1 MICRDMKTNLPDLLL
16 APKSV
21 SAEVRAH
28 VESCAECGRE
38 LKELE
43 ATMALM
49 DAWEAPEISPYFDT
63 RMAGL
68 MREAQQAAPAGWLER
83 MRARLMFGNHV
94 SMRPLM
100 AAAMAL
106 VVAAGVGT
114 YAGFGGFTPPQKTP
128 TVQASPVIK
137 DLQSLDD
144 NAQMFQQLST
154 MDQQDAGDNGGGAG
168 SSL

>member
-1 MICRDMKTNLPDLLL
+1 MDCRKVKANLPDLLL

-21 SAEVRAH
+21 SAEVRSH
-28 VESCAECGRE
+28 VESCAECAKE

-49 DAWEAPEISPYFDT
+49 DAWSVPEVSLYFDT

-68 MREAQQAAPAGWLER
+68 LREAQQTPPAGWLER
-83 MRARLMFGNHV
+83 MRARFMFGNHMA
-94 SMRPLM
+94 MRTL
-100 AAAMAL
+100 AAATLAL
-106 VVAAGVGT
+106 IVAVGGGT
-114 YAGFGGFTPPQKTP
+114 YAGFVGFQQKP
-128 TVQASPVIK
+128 VPVQASPVIK

-144 NAQMFQQLST
+144 NAQVFQQLSS
-154 MDQQDAGDNGGGAG
+154 MDQQQDASDNGGGTG

>member
-1 MICRDMKTNLPDLLL
+1 MVCREVKTSLPDLLL
-16 APKSV
+16 APKQA

-28 VESCAECGRE
+28 VENCAECGKE

-49 DAWEAPEISPYFDT
+49 DTWEAPEVSPYFDT
-63 RMAGL
+63 RMAVL
-68 MREAQQAAPAGWLER
+68 LREEQQTAPAGWLER
-83 MRARLMFGNHV
+83 VRARLMFGNRV
-94 SMRPLM
+94 NMRPLM

-114 YAGFGGFTPPQKTP
+114 YAGFGGFSPQKTP

-137 DLQSLDD
+137 DLQSMDD
-144 NAQMFQQLST
+144 NAQMYQQLNSL
-154 MDQQDAGDNGGGAG
+154 DQQDADNG
-168 SSL
+168 SL

>member
-1 MICRDMKTNLPDLLL
+1 MVCREVKENLPDLLL
-16 APKSV
+16 APKQA

-28 VESCAECGRE
+28 VDGCAECGKE

-49 DAWEAPEISPYFDT
+49 DTWEAPEVSPYFDT
-63 RMAGL
+63 RMGVL
-68 MREAQQAAPAGWLER
+68 LREEREAAPAGWLER
-83 MRARLMFGNHV
+83 MRARLLFGNHI

-100 AAAMAL
+100 AGAMAL

-114 YAGFGGFTPPQKTP
+114 YVGLDGFSTHRTTP

-137 DLQSLDD
+137 DLQSMDD
-144 NAQMFQQLST
+144 NAQIFQQLST
-154 MDQQDAGDNGGGAG
+154 LDQQDADSG
-168 SSL
+168 SL

>member
-1 MICRDMKTNLPDLLL
+1 MICREVKTNLPDLLL

-28 VESCAECGRE
+28 VDSCAECGKE
-38 LKELE
+38 LQELE

-49 DAWEAPEISPYFDT
+49 DTWEAPAVSPYFDT
-63 RMAGL
+63 RMAVL
-68 MREAQQAAPAGWLER
+68 LREEQQAAPAGWLER
-83 MRARLMFGNHV
+83 IRARFLFGNHV

-100 AAAMAL
+100 AGAMAL

-114 YAGFGGFTPPQKTP
+114 YAGFGGFSPSPQKAP

-137 DLQSLDD
+137 DLQSLDE
-144 NAQMFQQLST
+144 NAQVFQQMNSL
-154 MDQQDAGDNGGGAG
+154 DEPDDKGAQG
-168 SSL
+168 SN